1 MRASNTVVL
10 TILSVLL
17 TAMLPAD
24 VPAPPGRLIDLGGH
38 RLHIN
43 CTGRGQPTVVVE
55 TGLGDFSFDWI
66 LVQQRV
72 SPRLRICTY
81 DRGGYAWSDPGPEP
95 RTFDQLNLE
104 LHDALARGGERGPF
118 VLVGHSFGGGPVRTF
133 AQRYRGEVA
142 DLVLVDIVAE
152 DQYIPMGPHAGRIAD
167 DAKGREIPAPQER
180 MRGSER
186 LAVSAAASA
195 PTSTV
200 TIEPPYDRLPAR
212 ERTLHM
218 WAAAQPA
225 IEAAENS
232 QREWSTEYF
241 ARWLRTPQQGTLG
254 ALPLIV
260 LTRAHG
266 GYGNDLDK
274 PAEELERVR
283 LASQRALAGLS
294 SRGEQRIV
302 ESGHNMHL
310 EVPEVVTQA
319 IFDVARGRRR

>member
-1 MRASNTVVL
+1 ML
-10 TILSVLL
+10 TIVSLL
-17 TAMLPAD
+17 LAVTLRAI
-24 VPAPPGRLIDLGGH
+24 VPAPPGRLVDLGGH

-72 SPRLRICTY
+72 SAQLRICTY

-104 LHDALARGGERGPF
+104 LHDALARAGERGPF

-133 AQRYRGEVA
+133 AHRYRDELAGV
-142 DLVLVDIVAE
+142 VFVDIVAE
-152 DQYIPMGPHAGRIAD
+152 DQYIPMGGHAGRIAD

-180 MRGSER
+180 MRGGGR
-186 LAVSAAASA
+186 LAVSAASSAS
-195 PTSTV
+195 TLES
-200 TIEPPYDRLPAR
+200 PYDRLPAR
-212 ERTLHM
+212 ERTLHL

-232 QREWSTEYF
+232 QREWSTEYY
-241 ARWLRTPQQGTLG
+241 ARWRRTPQQGTLG

-283 LASQRALAGLS
+283 LVSQRALAGLS

-310 EVPEVVTQA
+310 EVPEIVTLA
-319 IFDVARGRRR
+319 ILDVARRGHRRLPFRPPGIQ